1 MEALLGRSP
10 KDIMDGT
17 VQRGMTLESIPTPP
31 VIPAGVP
38 SDLLERRPDIQQ
50 AEMSVK
56 SANANIGHFADR
68 PLRRGQPRTA
78 YLDEQSAPDV
88 ELRRSGFRA
97 AA

>member
-1 MEALLGRSP
+1 
-10 KDIMDGT
+10 
-17 VQRGMTLESIPTPP
+17 MTLESIPTPP

-56 SANANIGHFADR
+56 SANANIGVAKAAWFPAISLTG

-78 YLDEQSAPDV
+78 YPDEQSAPDV